1 MQREY
6 TSEILKKYYQETEPL
21 KRKKYLEESIKAGE
35 QPEENQIRLRI
46 WTLRYQ
52 EKSKVKDMSRADGY
66 LKLWMNMK
74 FAAGSNLT
82 GWFSGKRIRREL
94 NQQLEQLGFY
104 ELRQQGETA
113 EKLLCE
119 ECRHAANLYLKLCKE
134 DKNYN
139 SALLGLMSISQ
150 DSLQAKIARDI
161 YVISRKVPKALKMEE
176 EFWAASEAVK
186 EVFLSE
192 YPQGADYLKQLE
204 ESDQ

>member
-6 TSEILKKYYQETEPL
+6 TSEILKNYYQETEPL
-21 KRKKYLEESIKAGE
+21 KRKKYLEESIEAGE
-35 QPEENQIRLRI
+35 EPEENQIRLKL
-46 WTLRYQ
+46 WALRYQ

-66 LKLWMNMK
+66 LKLWMNVK

-94 NQQLEQLGFY
+94 HKQLEQLGFY
-104 ELRQQGETA
+104 ELKEQSKTA
-113 EKLLCE
+113 QKLLYE
-119 ECRHAANLYLKLCKE
+119 ECYVAANLYLKLCKG

-139 SALLGLMSISQ
+139 SALLGLMSISE
-150 DSLQAKIARDI
+150 DSFQAKIAKDV
-161 YVISRKVPKALKMEE
+161 YVISKKVPKALKMEQ
-176 EFWAASEAVK
+176 EFSVVSAAVK

-192 YPQGADYLKQLE
+192 YPQAADYLRQLE